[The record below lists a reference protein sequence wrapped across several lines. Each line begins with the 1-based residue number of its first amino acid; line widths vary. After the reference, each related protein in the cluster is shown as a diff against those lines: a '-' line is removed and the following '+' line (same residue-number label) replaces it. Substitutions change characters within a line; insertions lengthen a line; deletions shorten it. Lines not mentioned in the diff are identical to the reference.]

1 MPQMLIFINN
11 VVYSSNVGA
20 QNRFNVVRTAING
33 EVMNL
38 PKQPILKYMYNVY
51 MNDIEKIF
59 KIFNNSDINIIF
71 KIFINIEI

>member
-1 MPQMLIFINN
+1 
-11 VVYSSNVGA
+11 
-20 QNRFNVVRTAING
+20 
-33 EVMNL
+33 
-38 PKQPILKYMYNVY
+38 MYNVY